1 MEWSKLALQ
10 ITAIARPR
18 RCTVTLAGMISG
30 SGISGEQS
38 SARERP
44 FRPPSPLLSN
54 CRASKGCPGLGQTAR
69 IINSLN

>member
-44 FRPPSPLLSN
+44 FRPTLRYSQIAELQKAVPDWDKPP
-54 CRASKGCPGLGQTAR
+54 ASLIR
-69 IINSLN
+69 